1 MGSGLSDG
9 AMDVFL
15 IDSTDNTTDAINWR
29 TPIINYL
36 RDPSVRTDKN
46 VRCTTFKYILMNNEL
61 CRLTV
66 NDI

>member
-46 VRCTTFKYILMNNEL
+46 V
-61 CRLTV
+61 
-66 NDI
+66 